1 MRPRPARRQRTTESL
16 QRGGRSG
23 NAPSKAAG
31 LPARAAL
38 PSAARV
44 WLVRELRFAILVVA
58 AAAAVVVAASSSA
71 SQAAAPAA
79 SCVEPAQP
87 AWIDYADKWV
97 PFRRLF
103 FRPGLAVALAHTAPA
118 ADARSGGAQVAY
130 WDMSLKAA
138 VGTPSHPADSSTVTH
153 AVALLAA
160 AAVTVTACDAPIVAL
175 NELYGSRLRSP
186 WSRTN
191 ARYRA
196 NVLELVR
203 ALAQRGVQP
212 HVFISRA
219 PPPAERRRTGGGRSP
234 RPRRSCAR
242 STFPA
247 RRFRPSGRPVRRS
260 TSASSSGGRSGTSR
274 RSVSRAAALDSRWAS
289 IRAGAAAAV
298 SAPRAG
304 SASSSAQG

>member
-1 MRPRPARRQRTTESL
+1 MERSGPARVR
-16 QRGGRSG
+16 
-23 NAPSKAAG
+23 K
-31 LPARAAL
+31 
-38 PSAARV
+38 
-44 WLVRELRFAILVVA
+44 LVFAKVLVIAVLA
-58 AAAAVVVAASSSA
+58 AAAGARPSH
-71 SQAAAPAA
+71 AAAPANP
-79 SCVEPAQP
+79 CVQAAQP

-103 FRPGLAVALAHTAPA
+103 FRPGLAVALAHTAPG
-118 ADARSGGAQVAY
+118 ADARDHGTQVAY

-160 AAVTVTACDAPIVAL
+160 AAVKVTARDAPIVAL

-212 HVFISRA
+212 HVFISESA
-219 PPPAERRRTGGGRSP
+219 ATG
-234 RPRRSCAR
+234 
-242 STFPA
+242 
-247 RRFRPSGRPVRRS
+247 
-260 TSASSSGGRSGTSR
+260 
-274 RSVSRAAALDSRWAS
+274 RAAANWWRSVAEAATIVREVYVPGPALQALGPSGATIYLRFQLRRAVRNFTTIGIPSSRVGLAL
-289 IRAGAAAAV
+289 
-298 SAPRAG
+298 
-304 SASSSAQG
+304 